1 MCGIIGVLTNTHA
14 ASKLIEGLKRL
25 EYRGYDSAGIVTV
38 ENNKLYS
45 LKVKGK
51 IKALEE
57 VYNKEPIIGNIG
69 IGHTRWATHGVPSQN
84 NAHPHYSDKIAVVH
98 NGIIENYHL
107 LKVKLENLGYV
118 FTTETDT
125 EVILHLIDHYLNQFK
140 NKKQAVYNALHEFE
154 GAFAIAVVF
163 RDDDNL
169 IIAAKNG
176 PPLAIGYGEG
186 EMYLGSDSYAMGEF
200 TNKISYLEDGEMVE
214 LTRDSA
220 LFLNYHTGDVIDK
233 TVNILSHADLI
244 SNKGHY
250 KHFMQKEIYE
260 QPTVLADSLGFYL
273 DLQKETITIPKLT
286 FDVLNIPKITI
297 IACGTSYYAAMVAK
311 QWFESIAKISVEVDI
326 ASEFRYRD
334 ICLPQNGVTI
344 FISQSGETAD
354 TMAALRFAKSHKQHT
369 IAIVNV
375 ADSSMER
382 EAEYSFRVHA
392 GPEIGVASTKAFT
405 AQLMTLACLVLG
417 IADKRNQI
425 TKEELMLFTNKLME
439 VPGKISSLLQNDDAI
454 KNVAQK
460 LSSFHNVLYIGRGT
474 SYAIALEGALKL
486 KELSYIHA
494 EAVAAGEL
502 KHGPIALIDENIPVI
517 AIASYDELFSKMV
530 SNIQEIAARGGKIVT
545 MSTLEGNKFLKDV
558 SWNSINIPDVHP
570 FISPFIYVIPL
581 QLLAYY
587 VAVYKGTDVDQPRN
601 LAKSVT
607 VE

>member
-1 MCGIIGVLTNTHA
+1 MCGIIGVLAKTHA

-38 ENNKLYS
+38 ENNHLYN

-51 IKALEE
+51 IKVLEE
-57 VYNKEPIIGNIG
+57 AYDKQSITGNIG
-69 IGHTRWATHGVPSQN
+69 IGHTRWATHGIPSQN

-98 NGIIENYHL
+98 NGIIENYHI
-107 LKVKLENLGYV
+107 LKLKLENLGYI

-125 EVILHLIDHYLNQFK
+125 EVILHLIDYYLDQK
-140 NKKQAVYNALHEFE
+140 QTKKQALYSALHEFE

-163 RDDDNL
+163 SDDDNL
-169 IIAAKNG
+169 IMAAKNG
-176 PPLAIGYGEG
+176 PPLAVGYGDG
-186 EMYLGSDSYAMGEF
+186 EMYLGSDSYAMGGF
-200 TNKISYLEDGEMVE
+200 TNKVSYLEDGEMVE
-214 LTRDSA
+214 LSRDTA
-220 LFLNYHTGDVIDK
+220 IFYNYNTGNTIDK
-233 TVNILSHADLI
+233 TVNILSYAEMTN
-244 SNKGHY
+244 NKGHY

-273 DLQKETITIPKLT
+273 DLQKEIITIPNLP
-286 FDVLNIPKITI
+286 FDILNIPKITI

-311 QWFESIAKISVEVDI
+311 QWFESIANILVEVDI

-334 ICLPQNGVTI
+334 VYLPKNGIAI

-354 TMAALRFAKSHKQHT
+354 TIAALRFAKSHNQHT

-375 ADSSMER
+375 ADSSIDR
-382 EAEYSFRVHA
+382 EAKYSFRVHA

-417 IADKRNQI
+417 IASKHNQI
-425 TKEELMLFTNKLME
+425 SQEELVLLTNKLIE
-439 VPGKISSLLQNDDAI
+439 VPGKISSLLHNDESI
-454 KNVAQK
+454 KNIAQK

-502 KHGPIALIDENIPVI
+502 KHGPIALIDENMPVV
-517 AIASYDELFSKMV
+517 AIAAHDELFAKTV
-530 SNIQEIAARGGKIVT
+530 SNIQEIATRGGKIIT
-545 MSTLEGNKFLKDV
+545 MSTLEGNKILKDL
-558 SWNSINIPDVHP
+558 SLYSINVPEVHP
-570 FISPFIYVIPL
+570 FISPFIYVVPM

-587 VAVYKGTDVDQPRN
+587 IAVYKGTDVDQPRN